1 MIALDISPDEAAGG
15 QMRPEHVEAAV
26 EAVENDGFVVLNAVV
41 DTEHLDIL
49 LARMLEDLPALV
61 AREDAPFN
69 WNSGNVQ
76 QDPPPFPPY
85 LFEDVLLNKMV
96 LAVTSAILGRGVK
109 NTLYSGNTALPGD
122 SRQPVHA
129 DIGHL
134 WPRLEVAHPPAHLV
148 VNIPLVDVSAE
159 NGSTEIW
166 PGTHRDTTITAG
178 KDIKV
183 PGDALRRRR
192 AEVPPLQPVI
202 RRGGALIRDMRLWH
216 AGMPNRTP
224 NPRPM
229 IALVHVPAWL
239 ATEDSLRFPKGTE
252 AFFQNS
258 ALRTCARFVEGRID
272 HIHAPQAYE
281 YAG

>member
-134 WPRLEVAHPPAHLV
+134 WPRLEVAHPPV
-148 VNIPLVDVSAE
+148 F
-159 NGSTEIW
+159 
-166 PGTHRDTTITAG
+166 
-178 KDIKV
+178 
-183 PGDALRRRR
+183 
-192 AEVPPLQPVI
+192 
-202 RRGGALIRDMRLWH
+202 
-216 AGMPNRTP
+216 
-224 NPRPM
+224 
-229 IALVHVPAWL
+229 PA
-239 ATEDSLRFPKGTE
+239 
-252 AFFQNS
+252 
-258 ALRTCARFVEGRID
+258 I
-272 HIHAPQAYE
+272 
-281 YAG
+281 